1 VRVRAKNK
9 HGWGDFSPII
19 SIVAALAPSQTNR
32 INIYQDVRQVDMAW
46 EKPDINGLDITKY
59 EILFRK
65 SDGTYNT
72 TPSCLGDN
80 EVIINKRFCYVT
92 FLTLR

>member
-1 VRVRAKNK
+1 M
-9 HGWGDFSPII
+9 
-19 SIVAALAPSQTNR
+19 T
-32 INIYQDVRQVDMAW
+32 W

-65 SDGTYNT
+65 SDGTFNT
-72 TPSCLGDN
+72 TASCLGDN
-80 EVIINKRFCYVT
+80 ELIINKRFCYVT